1 MMPNSKSA
9 YITVRVPDRTR
20 LKFHAKAKKL
30 GTPSMVLRELI
41 DAFIEDRVTINPP
54 VTGNSV
60 EKLYVTR
67 IQD

>member
-41 DAFIEDRVTINPP
+41 DAFIEDRVTIRPP
-54 VTGNSV
+54 VIRNPM
-60 EKLYVTR
+60 ENLYEPR
-67 IQD
+67 SQD